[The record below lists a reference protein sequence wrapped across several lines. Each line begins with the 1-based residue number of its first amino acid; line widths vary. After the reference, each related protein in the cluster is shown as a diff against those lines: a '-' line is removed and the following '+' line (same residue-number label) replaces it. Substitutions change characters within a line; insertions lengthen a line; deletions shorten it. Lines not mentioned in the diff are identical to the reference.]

1 MGYFSVGV
9 LPFFTLSRN
18 LVDKLQWP
26 SQAEAEMRDRIL
38 CTAQRVVTLDWT
50 IRGFK
55 SDKQTVKNPM
65 GSWTCLCL
73 SFAGKTSVTK
83 IKTHIILWAV
93 HTVQTQEVKGNCL
106 KYNTGK
112 TVVVIVRPR
121 GGRSHTFQSNWTC
134 VLVLIESQQEQVPL
148 THVQGPPE
156 TVAGLVGPVKY

>member
-9 LPFFTLSRN
+9 MPFFTLSRN

-50 IRGFK
+50 VRGFK
-55 SDKQTVKNPM
+55 SDKQTVENPM

-73 SFAGKTSVTK
+73 SFTGKTSVTK

-112 TVVVIVRPR
+112 TVVVIIRQTKRRTESYVPIQLDLCSCSDRVPAR
-121 GGRSHTFQSNWTC
+121 TGASDTC
-134 VLVLIESQQEQVPL
+134 A
-148 THVQGPPE
+148 GP
-156 TVAGLVGPVKY
+156 TGNSSWSCGAC